1 MPAVNTST
9 ETDKMVVF
17 YNGGCSICAPEVR
30 YYERLAIDND
40 IPDIIFEDVSGQ
52 VTLGQRDL
60 IYLKRFH
67 VQEKGTLYSGV
78 DAFLILWRRLPRF
91 SYLAR
96 FVALPGIYTIAR
108 MIYDRFLAPLLFARY
123 QRQSKI

>member
-30 YYERLAIDND
+30 YYERLAIDNH

-52 VTLGQRDL
+52 VALGQRDL

-108 MIYDRFLAPLLFARY
+108 IIYDRVLAPLLFARY

>member
-52 VTLGQRDL
+52 VALGQRDL

-67 VQEKGTLYSGV
+67 AQEKGTLYSGV

-108 MIYDRFLAPLLFARY
+108 MIYDRVLAPLLFARY

>member
-30 YYERLAIDND
+30 YYERLAIDNH
-40 IPDIIFEDVSGQ
+40 IPDIIFEDVSRQ
-52 VTLGQRDL
+52 VALGQRDL

-108 MIYDRFLAPLLFARY
+108 IIYDRVLAPLLFARY

>member
-9 ETDKMVVF
+9 EKDKMVVF

-30 YYERLAIDND
+30 YYERLAIDNH
-40 IPDIIFEDVSGQ
+40 IPDIIFEDVSRQ
-52 VTLGQRDL
+52 VALGQRDL

-108 MIYDRFLAPLLFARY
+108 IIYDRVLAPLLFARY

>member
-52 VTLGQRDL
+52 VALGQRDL

-67 VQEKGTLYSGV
+67 VQEKGKLYSGV

-108 MIYDRFLAPLLFARY
+108 MIYDRVLAPLLFARY

>member
-1 MPAVNTST
+1 MTDVNIST
-9 ETDKMVVF
+9 ETDKMIVF

-52 VTLGQRDL
+52 VAQGQRDL

-67 VQEKGTLYSGV
+67 VQEKGSLYSGV

-96 FVALPGIYTIAR
+96 FVAMPGIYTIAKL
-108 MIYDRFLAPLLFARY
+108 IYDHVLAPLLFARY
-123 QRQSKI
+123 QRQNKI

>member
-52 VTLGQRDL
+52 VALGQRDL

-108 MIYDRFLAPLLFARY
+108 MIYDRVLAPLLFARY

>member
-1 MPAVNTST
+1 
-9 ETDKMVVF
+9 MVVF

-52 VTLGQRDL
+52 VALGQRDL

-108 MIYDRFLAPLLFARY
+108 MIYDRVLAPLLFARY

>member
-30 YYERLAIDND
+30 YYERLAIDNH

-52 VTLGQRDL
+52 VALGQRDL

-108 MIYDRFLAPLLFARY
+108 MIYDRVLAPLLFARY

>member
-1 MPAVNTST
+1 MTALYTST
-9 ETDKMVVF
+9 ETDNLVVF
-17 YNGGCSICAPEVR
+17 FNGGCSICAPEVR
-30 YYERLAIDND
+30 YYERLALDNN
-40 IPDIIFEDVSGQ
+40 IPDILFEDVSGQ
-52 VTLGQRDL
+52 VALGQRDL

-108 MIYDRFLAPLLFARY
+108 MIYDHILAPLLFARY
-123 QRQSKI
+123 QRQRKI